1 MKGWISFQPA
11 ALTRRSIRVWRV
23 ITSAAHRRADLGSAR
38 STATASTD
46 SPASLASLATSVALA
61 SLISAQMTRAPWRA
75 NANTVARP
83 IPEAPPVINAIFPS
97 SFMGPLPFRYRMSS
111 HLTCKKCRDALPR
124 LGIGAKPPR
133 LFPFNRVP
141 ALAGLAGGR
150 DAFLAAEQRRG
161 RQRRDPLHDLARARR
176 DFCVGDRPL
185 PDAEPNR
192 FRAVENFS
200 SKYQTRCH
208 CAA

>member
-11 ALTRRSIRVWRV
+11 ALTRRSTRVWRA
-23 ITSAAHRRADLGSAR
+23 ITSAAQRRADLGSAR

-46 SPASLASLATSVALA
+46 SPASLASLATSAAWA

-83 IPEAPPVINAIFPS
+83 IPDAPPVTNAVFPS
-97 SFMGPLPFRYRMSS
+97 SFIGELPFACRKSS
-111 HLTCKKCRDALPR
+111 ELTCKERRDAFPR
-124 LGIGAKPPR
+124 LGIGGKPTS
-133 LFPFNRVP
+133 LFPFNRIP

-150 DAFLAAEQRRG
+150 DAFLAAEERR
-161 RQRRDPLHDLARARR
+161 RWQRRDPLHDLARARR

-185 PDAEPNR
+185 PDTEPHR
-192 FRAVENFS
+192 FRAVENFRS
-200 SKYQTRCH
+200 
-208 CAA
+208 